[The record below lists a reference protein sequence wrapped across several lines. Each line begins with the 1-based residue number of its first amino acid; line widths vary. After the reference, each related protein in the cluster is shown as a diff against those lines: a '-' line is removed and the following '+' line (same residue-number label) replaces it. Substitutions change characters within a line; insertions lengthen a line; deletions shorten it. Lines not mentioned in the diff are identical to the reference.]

1 MSLTVQVSA
10 QEVAASLF
18 SGTSPRLVAP
28 FLVCCRLSYANHGFL
43 GSSLAF
49 GAHRGSLS
57 LPSQPQHIEHSL
69 RTLHIKRSL
78 RVFRSASLVV
88 LFTSMWTGSSGAY
101 RASQPTQPA
110 GDAPHPSWNSQN
122 ARGTGY
128 MWERDE
134 VPNRVSHHASPSSTK
149 NSGLDTLHPGPYSV
163 PRAPEVDAS
172 ADGLPEPPKSFPE
185 LETMSLRDLRLLNEE
200 RARFDDF
207 VSKHQYQQQLDS
219 IVSRV
224 RTNVDALEREHVTIT
239 ARMDEAV
246 DDEAFETLQR
256 DVAELDNQ
264 VRSLQ
269 KQKEEWLE
277 QNSPERLMER
287 LRTAMRESESK
298 SEALEK
304 NMLSSS
310 MHFDEFLAQYIA
322 CRQKYHERSLKL
334 EQLQMEVKK
343 KSFGR

>member
-1 MSLTVQVSA
+1 
-10 QEVAASLF
+10 
-18 SGTSPRLVAP
+18 
-28 FLVCCRLSYANHGFL
+28 
-43 GSSLAF
+43 
-49 GAHRGSLS
+49 
-57 LPSQPQHIEHSL
+57 
-69 RTLHIKRSL
+69 
-78 RVFRSASLVV
+78 
-88 LFTSMWTGSSGAY
+88 MWTGSSGAY
-101 RASQPTQPA
+101 RASQSTQPT
-110 GDAPHPSWNSQN
+110 GDASHPPWNSQD

-134 VPNRVSHHASPSSTK
+134 VSNRVSHRSSPSSTT
-149 NSGLDTLHPGPYSV
+149 NSGLDASQSGPYSG

-172 ADGLPEPPKSFPE
+172 ADGLPDPPKSFPE
-185 LETMSLRDLRLLNEE
+185 LESMSLRDLRLLHEE

-219 IVSRV
+219 IVSKV
-224 RTNVDALEREHVTIT
+224 RANVDALEREHVTIT

-246 DDEAFETLQR
+246 DDEALEKLRR
-256 DVAELDNQ
+256 DVAELEKEVQ
-264 VRSLQ
+264 ALH
-269 KQKEEWLE
+269 KQKEEWLG

-287 LRTAMRESESK
+287 LRTAMRESEST

-310 MHFDEFLAQYIA
+310 MHFDEFLSQYIA